1 MGRGCW
7 VRQSLRTLKH
17 ELKLLGRSLS
27 HVTVGRLLKKLGF
40 SLLKNRKLVSATPR
54 HPDREA
60 QFNRIEAQRRRFYE
74 LGTPVISVDTKKKE
88 LIGNFAQA
96 GSKWD
101 QRAERVLDHDFG
113 GDGLGR
119 AVPYGIY
126 DLRTK
131 RGSVYVGNSAD
142 TAEFAVAAIV
152 SWWEEEGRWVYNG
165 AKELLILADS
175 GGSNGWRVRMWKY
188 QLQTRLANRFG
199 LSVVVCHYPP
209 GCSKYNPI
217 EHKLFS
223 QISRNWAGQ
232 PLRSFE
238 LMVGYIAGT
247 TTEKGLRV
255 RAKLLR
261 GNYAKAQTVS
271 EVQMRQL
278 NLEEA
283 EVCPQWNYTLR
294 PQLASQP
301 ASGEVSTGS

>member
-1 MGRGCW
+1 MGGRCW
-7 VRQSLRTLKH
+7 VRQSLRTIKR
-17 ELKLLGRSLS
+17 ELKALGRGLS

-54 HPDREA
+54 HPQREA
-60 QFNRIEAQRRRFYE
+60 QFKWIECQRRRFYE
-74 LGTPVISVDTKKKE
+74 LGHPVISVDTKKKE

-96 GSKWD
+96 GQKWG
-101 QRAERVLDHDFG
+101 QAAEKVLDHDFG
-113 GDGLGR
+113 GDGVGR

-126 DLRTK
+126 DLRTQ
-131 RGSVYVGNSAD
+131 RGSVYVGDSAD

-152 SWWEEEGRWVYNG
+152 KWWEEEGQWVYNG

-175 GGSNGWRVRMWKY
+175 GGSNGCRVRMWKY
-188 QLQTRLANRFG
+188 QLQTRLSNRFG

-217 EHKLFS
+217 EHKLFT

-238 LMVGYIAGT
+238 LAVGYIAGT
-247 TTEKGLRV
+247 TTEKGLQV

-261 GNYAKAQTVS
+261 GSYAKGQTVS
-271 EVQMRQL
+271 EAEMQAL
-278 NLEEA
+278 NLEQA

-294 PQLASQP
+294 PQSLRQESSFLAL
-301 ASGEVSTGS
+301 TGS